1 MSAQSAKKKRIG
13 SRRRVANQNEISKAD
28 EFHVG
33 DSTSVAGSHIPE
45 EHTESL
51 NVLGHFD
58 NSQSESQHPPSPELS
73 GGRRK
78 LGSSRRLKGRHVKD
92 SVTES
97 YHEAREEVED
107 KTREKETTVSKQTP
121 LAIQPERQ
129 EASSQGSEHDDMSA
143 TPEYSSEI
151 QKTTTTNY
159 PEADLESLIPKG
171 RNLPTDLDE
180 NENDSEVVSDSY
192 KLAETTQEGNDISI
206 LHSEKVKESAHLV
219 GISELTSLSALSCP
233 TVDQQLIDQSN
244 FKEMP
249 EEKRPSVC
257 SVTEKE
263 GKERDD
269 DTESF
274 RHDGNLQGSYLVSES
289 HVESAVMQFSTT
301 PEITTEKISPTEN
314 TEVECSVGQATILSP
329 KEELPTD
336 EEQNEHFNLSEVRA
350 AHHSEDDVNKQH
362 EQEIRLTEKHMP
374 PDDTENSEIISGNLT
389 DQTEVSDTYQSEL
402 TEKST
407 DGSPS
412 NQDISYPEDKQDE
425 HPTDENNFEA
435 LEQKNEDYHVYDTK
449 EPQISDIERVDSA
462 LGQVYEIEG
471 RVEDDIKP
479 SAEQTAHQEKEGLF
493 SEVEESESSLQT
505 VQSEINATLDSQP
518 QQDDTSLNPIGNRR
532 KLGSSRRNRGRQH
545 VKDSAAE
552 SDHEHKE
559 DAESTRG
566 NEAIETAQ
574 MLLATERTSQEEL
587 SQGSEHDVIPE
598 THDSS
603 LYSATVTDYSS
614 EVQSPTTTNYPEA
627 DLESLIPE
635 SENLQE
641 DHDER
646 ETHFK
651 VEVSD
656 KSVGATL
663 EGADKSDSLQGQ
675 EVKGEHHSEDAVNK
689 EHEQEVK
696 PTENQEMP
704 QIDNSSE
711 SVIRDATENSE
722 IISGNMTDQIEVSDT
737 YQSELTEKGT
747 DRSPTNQD
755 ISYPEDKQDE
765 HPTDENNFEALEQK
779 NEDYHVY
786 DTKEPQISDI
796 ERVDSA
802 LGQVYEIEGRVE
814 DDIKPSAEQTAHQE
828 KEGLFSEVEESGSS
842 LLTVQ
847 SEINAPLD
855 SQPQQDDTS
864 FNPIGNRRKLGS
876 SRRNRG
882 RRHVKDSVAE
892 SDHEPTEDVV
902 GNTRDNEPLETTEMS
917 LTMETAV
924 QEKSMETMLEGMDTF
939 DTPQTEDVSDQV
951 KENAYVG
958 TVVGIDL
965 HSSTTVDQQMI
976 DQSNFR
982 DISDEELLNVSS
994 VTEKENKERDEDT
1007 ELFRQVG
1014 HLQTNYL
1021 VSEDIESSLTPE
1033 ITTEQHSSREHTEP
1047 EYSVEQAIFSSP
1059 EEELQTNEE
1068 QNEIFKLPEV
1078 KGEHHSEDAVN
1089 KDHEQ
1094 EVKPTENQEM
1104 PQIDNSS
1111 ESVMHDA
1118 TENSELISGNLTDQ
1132 TEVSDIYQSEL
1143 TEKSTDGSPTN
1154 QDISYPDDKQD
1165 EHPTKEVLYE
1175 IEGRVE
1181 DDIKPSAEQTAH
1193 PEKEG
1198 LFSEVEESG
1207 SSLLTVQSEINAP
1220 LDSQPQQDDTSF
1232 NPIGNRRKLGSSRRN
1247 RGRRHVKD
1255 SAAESDHEPTE
1266 DVVGNTRDNE
1276 PLEITEM
1283 SLTIET
1289 AVQEKSM
1296 ETMLEGM
1303 DTFDTPQTED
1313 VSDQV
1318 KENAYV
1324 GTVVGIDL
1332 HSSTTVDQQM
1342 IDQSNFRD
1350 IPDEELL
1357 NVSSVTEKENKE
1369 RDEDTEL
1376 FRQVGHLQT
1385 NYLVSEDIESSI
1397 TPEITTEKHSS
1408 REHTEPEYSVEQA
1421 IFSSPEEELPTNEEQ
1436 NEIFNLP
1443 EQEVKPTENQEM
1455 PQIDNSSESVM
1466 HDATENS
1473 ELISGNLTDQTEV
1486 SDTYQSELTEKNT
1499 DGSPTNQDISCPEDK
1514 QDEHPTKEV
1523 VYEIEGRVEDDIK
1536 PSAEQTAH
1544 QEKEG
1549 LFSEV
1554 EESESSLLTVQSE
1567 INASLDSQPQQDDT
1581 SFNPIGNRRKLGSS
1595 RRNRGRRHVKDSAA
1609 ESDHEPTEDVVGNTR
1624 DNEPLEITEMS
1635 LTIETAVQEKSMETM
1650 LEGMDTFD
1658 TPQTE
1663 DVSDQVKENAYVG
1676 TVVGIDLHSST
1687 TVDQQMIDQSNFRD
1701 IPDEE
1706 LLNVSSV
1713 TEKENKERDEDTE
1726 LFRQVGHLQTNYL
1739 VSEDIESSITPEIT
1753 TEKHSSREHTEPE
1766 YSVEQAIF
1774 SSPEEEL
1781 PTNEEQ
1787 NEIFN
1792 LPEQEVK
1799 PTENQEMPQI
1809 DNSSESVMH
1818 DATENSELISGNLTD
1833 QTEVS
1838 DTYQSELTEK
1848 NTDGSPTNQDIS
1860 CPEDKQDEHPT
1871 KEVVYEIEGRV
1882 EDDIKPSAEQ
1892 TAHQEKEGLFSE
1904 VEESESSL
1912 LTVQSEINA
1921 SLDSQPQQND
1931 TSFNP
1936 IGNRRKLGSSR
1947 RNRGRRHVKD
1957 SAAESDHE
1965 HKEDVE
1971 STRGNEAIETA
1982 QMLLATERMSQEE
1995 LSQGSEHDVIP
2006 ETHDIS
2012 LYSATVTDY
2021 SSEVQSPTT
2030 TNYPEA
2036 DLESLIPESEN
2047 LQEDHDERETHFKV
2061 EVSDKSVGAML
2072 EGSEKSDSLQSQ
2084 EVKGEHHSEDA
2095 VNKEH
2100 EQEVKPTENQEMPQ
2114 IDNSS
2119 ESVIRDEVSD
2129 TYQSELTEKSTDGSP
2144 TNQDISYPEDKQDE
2158 HPTKEVLYE
2167 IEGRVEDDIKPS
2179 AEQTAHQEKE
2189 GLFSEVEKS
2198 ESSLQTVQ
2206 SEINA
2211 PLDSQPQQDDN
2222 SFNPIGN
2229 RRKLGSS
2236 RRNRGRQHVKDSAAE
2251 SDYEHKEDVESTRG
2265 NEAIETAQMLL
2276 ATERTSQ
2283 EELSQGSEHDVIPE
2297 THDSSLYSA
2306 TMTDYSSEVQSPTT
2320 TNYPE
2325 ADLESLIPKSEN
2337 LQEDHDERETHFKVE
2352 VSDKSVG
2359 ATLEGSDKSD
2369 SLQSQEVKGQHH
2381 SEDAVNKEHEQEVK
2395 PTENQEM
2402 PQIDKSQPQQ
2412 DDTSFNPIGNRRK
2425 LGSSR
2430 RNRGRR
2436 HVMDSAA
2443 ESDHEPTEDVVGNTR
2458 DNEPLE
2464 ITEMSLT
2471 IETAVQEKSME
2482 TMLEGMDTFDTPQ
2495 TEDVSDQ
2502 VKHVGTQ
2509 ERDED
2514 TESVRRDEN
2523 LQTNYLVSETQA
2535 KSEDIESSISPEVSS
2550 ENSSPGEHTEIECSV
2565 EQAAFSSSKE
2575 ELSTNEE
2582 RTEHVSSGPRLS
2594 EDPVNELHEEAIKP
2608 TQMQEMP
2615 QIDNSSIKDSESSL
2629 QTTQSEHFD
2638 SQPLDNSESIKEQTN
2653 TGSSPK
2659 GNRRKLGSS
2668 RRQKGRLHVEDTTK
2682 MSLPMETMRQEEL
2695 KEQTD
2700 LDFKFAGE
2708 IRSTVNNE
2716 GNTEKMLEEDTI
2728 VATDMTSSSGKD
2740 DFVKSNEE
2748 VNEEECK
2755 LIKDTENLSQLGCDT
2770 VKMDL
2775 IQSLDVSATAVNMQ
2789 QTNDAPENV
2798 GDVTKQDY
2806 ETEAES
2812 SMHVQVYGLDDGEQ
2826 FEDTTKKDHEAHEI
2840 NVSPEI
2846 THAERFSAAHDKT
2859 DTLAPFDIG
2868 LEENIQAQLAVDVS
2882 EESGISSQQ
2891 GIQEQT
2897 NLDDGENLQGG
2908 SKQKRRKL
2916 GSTRRTQ
2923 LNRKPEEKRVETK
2936 DLDAEADMR
2945 SLDKMEVV
2953 EELTMTVTAEVS
2965 QNENA
2970 KLSLSP
2976 VDKEQQETISK
2987 ALLPEQSASHNEEVV
3002 NPVKFVHIAD
3012 VRDSERNVEPSQI
3025 DDFTATEMHISDLL
3039 SANTEDSTS
3048 TGITDRGFVSSCETT
3063 QSTRGDEERPESVN
3077 ITQDQSLKSA
3087 EVPVVADFEIVKAA
3101 VRGGAAEE
3109 YTNAQASKQEPDDAD
3124 EGAHNKHLE
3133 MKNAS
3138 PNLDSTNRKRKM
3150 GSSRR
3155 NLVSRTKREDLNQK
3169 QEVDDEATETETNVG
3184 DVKTV
3189 SFSGNVEDEPQL
3201 HTEHKDSEQREQSET
3216 VAYSHTDEE
3225 NPVSHG
3231 QLVETE
3237 NQLTPS
3243 YLPSTPSTSPKHD
3256 SMSESSP
3263 GGRRRKM
3270 GSHRKSHGHQNHE
3283 NQTAGGDRKTDN
3295 ERDVKSITDESAIKT
3310 TEEPSER
3317 PLGLDKISEVDQS
3330 DKKPSSNISTA
3341 KSEKTPE
3348 PGTPVQR
3355 PYAEIVLGQESQH
3368 KFSLGDSRGADLRAN
3383 AFNVMMVGDS
3393 SVGKSSFM
3401 KRAQSGKFSLEIPA
3415 SIGLDSCMWTVVVD
3429 GKPVV
3434 LQLWDTA
3441 GQERF
3446 HSITRQVFHKA
3457 HAFLLMYDITS
3468 SQSFSAVSY
3477 WANCIQEGASENVT
3491 ILLAGNKC
3499 DHAERQVNTEKAE
3512 ALAKEYNFEFM
3523 ECSAA
3528 TGENVVHCLETVA
3541 RMLSQKVDTRE
3552 EDLVLHKE
3560 PQQRKSGCC

>member
-33 DSTSVAGSHIPE
+33 DSTSVAESHIPE

-129 EASSQGSEHDDMSA
+129 EALSQGSEHDDMSA

-180 NENDSEVVSDSY
+180 NENDSEVVSDSC

-206 LHSEKVKESAHLV
+206 LHSEKVKESAHPV

-249 EEKRPSVC
+249 EEKLPSVC

-289 HVESAVMQFSTT
+289 HVESVVMQFSTT
-301 PEITTEKISPTEN
+301 PEITTEKISPKEN

-336 EEQNEHFNLSEVRA
+336 EEQNEHFNLSEVRG

-374 PDDTENSEIISGNLT
+374 HDDTENSEIISGNLT

-407 DGSPS
+407 DGSPTNQDIS
-412 NQDISYPEDKQDE
+412 YPEDKRDEHLTDENNFEALEQKNEDYHVYDTTEPQISDIERVDSALGQVYEIEGRVEDDIKPGAEQTAHQEKEGLFSEVEESESSLLTVQSEINATLDSQPQQDDTSFNPIGNRRKLGSSRRNRGRRHVKDSAAESDHEHKEDAESTSGNEAIETAQMLLATERTSQEELSQGSEHDVIPETHDSSLYSATVTDYSSEVQSPTTTNYPEADLESLIPESENLQKDHDERETHFKVEVSDKSVGATLEGSDKSDSLQGQEVKDQHPSEDAVNKEHEHEVKPTENQEMPQIDKSSESVIRDATENSEIISGNLTDQTEVSDTYQSELTEKSTDGSPTNQDISYPEDKQDE

-493 SEVEESESSLQT
+493 SKVEERESSLLT

-518 QQDDTSLNPIGNRR
+518 QQDDISFNPIGNRRKLGSSRRNRGRRHVKDSAAESDHEHKEDVESTRGNEAIETAQMLLATERTSQEQLSQGTEHDVIPETHDISLYSATMTDYSSEVQSPTTTNYPEADLESLIPESENLQEDHDDRETHFKVEVSDKPVGATLEGSDKSDSLQGQEVKGQHHSEDAVNKEHEQEVKPTENQEMPQIDNSSESVIRDEVSDTYQSELTEKSTDGSPTNQDISYPEDKQDEHPTDENNFEALEQKNEDYHVYDTKEPQISDIERVDTAPGQVYEIEGRVEDDIKPGAEQTAHQEKEGLFSEVEESESSLQTMQSEINATLDSRPQQDDTSFNPIGNRR

-559 DAESTRG
+559 DVESTRG

-574 MLLATERTSQEEL
+574 ILATERTSQEEL

-689 EHEQEVK
+689 EHEHKVK

-704 QIDNSSE
+704 QIHNSSE
-711 SVIRDATENSE
+711 N
-722 IISGNMTDQIEVSDT
+722 
-737 YQSELTEKGT
+737 
-747 DRSPTNQD
+747 
-755 ISYPEDKQDE
+755 
-765 HPTDENNFEALEQK
+765 
-779 NEDYHVY
+779 
-786 DTKEPQISDI
+786 
-796 ERVDSA
+796 
-802 LGQVYEIEGRVE
+802 
-814 DDIKPSAEQTAHQE
+814 
-828 KEGLFSEVEESGSS
+828 
-842 LLTVQ
+842 
-847 SEINAPLD
+847 
-855 SQPQQDDTS
+855 
-864 FNPIGNRRKLGS
+864 
-876 SRRNRG
+876 
-882 RRHVKDSVAE
+882 
-892 SDHEPTEDVV
+892 
-902 GNTRDNEPLETTEMS
+902 
-917 LTMETAV
+917 
-924 QEKSMETMLEGMDTF
+924 
-939 DTPQTEDVSDQV
+939 
-951 KENAYVG
+951 
-958 TVVGIDL
+958 
-965 HSSTTVDQQMI
+965 
-976 DQSNFR
+976 
-982 DISDEELLNVSS
+982 
-994 VTEKENKERDEDT
+994 
-1007 ELFRQVG
+1007 
-1014 HLQTNYL
+1014 
-1021 VSEDIESSLTPE
+1021 
-1033 ITTEQHSSREHTEP
+1033 
-1047 EYSVEQAIFSSP
+1047 
-1059 EEELQTNEE
+1059 
-1068 QNEIFKLPEV
+1068 
-1078 KGEHHSEDAVN
+1078 
-1089 KDHEQ
+1089 
-1094 EVKPTENQEM
+1094 
-1104 PQIDNSS
+1104 
-1111 ESVMHDA
+1111 VMHDA
-1118 TENSELISGNLTDQ
+1118 TENSEIISGNLTDQ
-1132 TEVSDIYQSEL
+1132 TEVSDTYQSEL
-1143 TEKSTDGSPTN
+1143 AEKSTDGSPTN

-1232 NPIGNRRKLGSSRRN
+1232 NPIGNRRKLGSSRRH

-1318 KENAYV
+1318 KENA
-1324 GTVVGIDL
+1324 
-1332 HSSTTVDQQM
+1332 
-1342 IDQSNFRD
+1342 
-1350 IPDEELL
+1350 
-1357 NVSSVTEKENKE
+1357 
-1369 RDEDTEL
+1369 
-1376 FRQVGHLQT
+1376 
-1385 NYLVSEDIESSI
+1385 
-1397 TPEITTEKHSS
+1397 
-1408 REHTEPEYSVEQA
+1408 
-1421 IFSSPEEELPTNEEQ
+1421 
-1436 NEIFNLP
+1436 
-1443 EQEVKPTENQEM
+1443 
-1455 PQIDNSSESVM
+1455 
-1466 HDATENS
+1466 
-1473 ELISGNLTDQTEV
+1473 
-1486 SDTYQSELTEKNT
+1486 
-1499 DGSPTNQDISCPEDK
+1499 
-1514 QDEHPTKEV
+1514 
-1523 VYEIEGRVEDDIK
+1523 
-1536 PSAEQTAH
+1536 
-1544 QEKEG
+1544 
-1549 LFSEV
+1549 
-1554 EESESSLLTVQSE
+1554 
-1567 INASLDSQPQQDDT
+1567 
-1581 SFNPIGNRRKLGSS
+1581 
-1595 RRNRGRRHVKDSAA
+1595 
-1609 ESDHEPTEDVVGNTR
+1609 
-1624 DNEPLEITEMS
+1624 
-1635 LTIETAVQEKSMETM
+1635 
-1650 LEGMDTFD
+1650 
-1658 TPQTE
+1658 
-1663 DVSDQVKENAYVG
+1663 
-1676 TVVGIDLHSST
+1676 
-1687 TVDQQMIDQSNFRD
+1687 
-1701 IPDEE
+1701 
-1706 LLNVSSV
+1706 
-1713 TEKENKERDEDTE
+1713 
-1726 LFRQVGHLQTNYL
+1726 
-1739 VSEDIESSITPEIT
+1739 
-1753 TEKHSSREHTEPE
+1753 
-1766 YSVEQAIF
+1766 
-1774 SSPEEEL
+1774 
-1781 PTNEEQ
+1781 
-1787 NEIFN
+1787 
-1792 LPEQEVK
+1792 
-1799 PTENQEMPQI
+1799 
-1809 DNSSESVMH
+1809 
-1818 DATENSELISGNLTD
+1818 
-1833 QTEVS
+1833 
-1838 DTYQSELTEK
+1838 
-1848 NTDGSPTNQDIS
+1848 
-1860 CPEDKQDEHPT
+1860 
-1871 KEVVYEIEGRV
+1871 
-1882 EDDIKPSAEQ
+1882 
-1892 TAHQEKEGLFSE
+1892 
-1904 VEESESSL
+1904 
-1912 LTVQSEINA
+1912 
-1921 SLDSQPQQND
+1921 
-1931 TSFNP
+1931 
-1936 IGNRRKLGSSR
+1936 
-1947 RNRGRRHVKD
+1947 
-1957 SAAESDHE
+1957 
-1965 HKEDVE
+1965 
-1971 STRGNEAIETA
+1971 
-1982 QMLLATERMSQEE
+1982 
-1995 LSQGSEHDVIP
+1995 
-2006 ETHDIS
+2006 
-2012 LYSATVTDY
+2012 
-2021 SSEVQSPTT
+2021 
-2030 TNYPEA
+2030 
-2036 DLESLIPESEN
+2036 
-2047 LQEDHDERETHFKV
+2047 
-2061 EVSDKSVGAML
+2061 
-2072 EGSEKSDSLQSQ
+2072 
-2084 EVKGEHHSEDA
+2084 
-2095 VNKEH
+2095 
-2100 EQEVKPTENQEMPQ
+2100 
-2114 IDNSS
+2114 
-2119 ESVIRDEVSD
+2119 
-2129 TYQSELTEKSTDGSP
+2129 
-2144 TNQDISYPEDKQDE
+2144 
-2158 HPTKEVLYE
+2158 
-2167 IEGRVEDDIKPS
+2167 
-2179 AEQTAHQEKE
+2179 
-2189 GLFSEVEKS
+2189 
-2198 ESSLQTVQ
+2198 
-2206 SEINA
+2206 
-2211 PLDSQPQQDDN
+2211 
-2222 SFNPIGN
+2222 
-2229 RRKLGSS
+2229 
-2236 RRNRGRQHVKDSAAE
+2236 
-2251 SDYEHKEDVESTRG
+2251 
-2265 NEAIETAQMLL
+2265 
-2276 ATERTSQ
+2276 
-2283 EELSQGSEHDVIPE
+2283 
-2297 THDSSLYSA
+2297 
-2306 TMTDYSSEVQSPTT
+2306 
-2320 TNYPE
+2320 
-2325 ADLESLIPKSEN
+2325 
-2337 LQEDHDERETHFKVE
+2337 
-2352 VSDKSVG
+2352 
-2359 ATLEGSDKSD
+2359 
-2369 SLQSQEVKGQHH
+2369 
-2381 SEDAVNKEHEQEVK
+2381 
-2395 PTENQEM
+2395 
-2402 PQIDKSQPQQ
+2402 
-2412 DDTSFNPIGNRRK
+2412 
-2425 LGSSR
+2425 
-2430 RNRGRR
+2430 
-2436 HVMDSAA
+2436 
-2443 ESDHEPTEDVVGNTR
+2443 
-2458 DNEPLE
+2458 
-2464 ITEMSLT
+2464 
-2471 IETAVQEKSME
+2471 
-2482 TMLEGMDTFDTPQ
+2482 
-2495 TEDVSDQ
+2495 
-2502 VKHVGTQ
+2502 HVGTQ

-2582 RTEHVSSGPRLS
+2582 RTEHVSLGARPS
-2594 EDPVNELHEEAIKP
+2594 EDAVNKVHEEAIKP
-2608 TQMQEMP
+2608 IQMQEMP
-2615 QIDNSSIKDSESSL
+2615 QIDNSSIKDSELTL
-2629 QTTQSEHFD
+2629 QTMQSEHFD
-2638 SQPLDNSESIKEQTN
+2638 PQHLDNSQSIKEQTH
-2653 TGSSPK
+2653 TGFSPK
-2659 GNRRKLGSS
+2659 GHRRKLGSS

-2755 LIKDTENLSQLGCDT
+2755 LIKETENLSQLRCDT

-2789 QTNDAPENV
+2789 QTNDTPENV

-2812 SMHVQVYGLDDGEQ
+2812 SMHVQVYGLDEDGEQ
-2826 FEDTTKKDHEAHEI
+2826 FEDTTKKDHEAHEM

-2846 THAERFSAAHDKT
+2846 THAERFSAPHDKT
-2859 DTLAPFDIG
+2859 DTLAPFDVG
-2868 LEENIQAQLAVDVS
+2868 LEENIQAEPAVAVS

-2891 GIQEQT
+2891 GIQEQA

-2923 LNRKPEEKRVETK
+2923 LNRKPEEKTVETK
-2936 DLDAEADMR
+2936 DLNADADMR

-2953 EELTMTVTAEVS
+2953 EELTMTVTAEGS

-2970 KLSLSP
+2970 KPSQSP
-2976 VDKEQQETISK
+2976 EDKEQQETISK
-2987 ALLPEQSASHNEEVV
+2987 AFFPEQSASHNEEVV

-3012 VRDSERNVEPSQI
+3012 VRDNERNVEPSQI

-3039 SANTEDSTS
+3039 SANTEDSTG
-3048 TGITDRGFVSSCETT
+3048 TGITDRGFVSSWGTT

-3109 YTNAQASKQEPDDAD
+3109 HTNAQASKQEPDDAD

-3201 HTEHKDSEQREQSET
+3201 HTEHKDSEQREESET

-3237 NQLTPS
+3237 HQLTPS

-3270 GSHRKSHGHQNHE
+3270 GSHRKSHGHQNNE

-3295 ERDVKSITDESAIKT
+3295 ERDVRSITDESAIKT
-3310 TEEPSER
+3310 TEEPNER

-3368 KFSLGDSRGADLRAN
+3368 KFSLAGDSRGADLRAN

-3415 SIGLDSCMWTVVVD
+3415 SIGLDSCMWTVLVD

-3446 HSITRQVFHKA
+3446 HSITRQIFHKA

-3541 RMLSQKVDTRE
+3541 RMLSQKIDTRE

>member
-33 DSTSVAGSHIPE
+33 DSTSVAESHIPE

-129 EASSQGSEHDDMSA
+129 EALSQGSEHDDMSA

-180 NENDSEVVSDSY
+180 NENDSEVVSDSC

-206 LHSEKVKESAHLV
+206 LHSEKVKESAHPV

-249 EEKRPSVC
+249 EEKLPSVC

-289 HVESAVMQFSTT
+289 HVESVVMQFSTT
-301 PEITTEKISPTEN
+301 PEITTEKISPKEN

-336 EEQNEHFNLSEVRA
+336 EEQNEHFNLSEVRG

-374 PDDTENSEIISGNLT
+374 HDDTENSEIISGNLT

-407 DGSPS
+407 DGSPTNQDIS
-412 NQDISYPEDKQDE
+412 YPEDKRDEHLTDENNFEALEQKNEDYHVYDTTEPQISDIERVDSALGQVYEIEGRVEDDIKPGAEQTAHQEKEGLFSEVEESESSLLTVQSEINATLDSQPQQDDTSFNPIGNRRKLGSSRRNRGRRHVKDSAAESDHEHKEDAESTSGNEAIETAQMLLATERTSQEELSQGSEHDVIPETHDSSLYSATVTDYSSEVQSPTTTNYPEADLESLIPESENLQKDHDERETHFKVEVSDKSVGATLEGSDKSDSLQGQEVKDQHPSEDAVNKEHEHEVKPTENQEMPQIDKSSESVIRDATENSEIISGNLTDQTEVSDTYQSELTEKSTDGSPTNQDISYPEDKQDE

-493 SEVEESESSLQT
+493 SKVEERESSLLT

-518 QQDDTSLNPIGNRR
+518 QQDDISFNPIGNRRKLGSSRRNRGRRHVKDSAAESDHEHKEDVESTRGNEAIETAQMLLATERTSQEQLSQGTEHDVIPETHDISLYSATMTDYSSEVQSPTTTNYPEADLESLIPESENLQEDHDDRETHFKVEVSDKPVGATLEGSDKSDSLQGQEVKGQHHSEDAVNKEHEQEVKPTENQEMPQIDNSSESVIRDEVSDTYQSELTEKSTDGSPTNQDISYPEDKQDEHPTDENNFEALEQKNEDYHVYDTKEPQISDIERVDTAPGQVYEIEGRVEDDIKPGAEQTAHQEKEGLFSEVEESESSLQTMQSEINATLDSRPQQDDTSFNPIGNRR

-559 DAESTRG
+559 DVESTRG

-574 MLLATERTSQEEL
+574 ILATERTSQEEL

-689 EHEQEVK
+689 EHEHKVK

-704 QIDNSSE
+704 QIHNSSE
-711 SVIRDATENSE
+711 N
-722 IISGNMTDQIEVSDT
+722 
-737 YQSELTEKGT
+737 
-747 DRSPTNQD
+747 
-755 ISYPEDKQDE
+755 
-765 HPTDENNFEALEQK
+765 
-779 NEDYHVY
+779 
-786 DTKEPQISDI
+786 
-796 ERVDSA
+796 
-802 LGQVYEIEGRVE
+802 
-814 DDIKPSAEQTAHQE
+814 
-828 KEGLFSEVEESGSS
+828 
-842 LLTVQ
+842 
-847 SEINAPLD
+847 
-855 SQPQQDDTS
+855 
-864 FNPIGNRRKLGS
+864 
-876 SRRNRG
+876 
-882 RRHVKDSVAE
+882 
-892 SDHEPTEDVV
+892 
-902 GNTRDNEPLETTEMS
+902 
-917 LTMETAV
+917 
-924 QEKSMETMLEGMDTF
+924 
-939 DTPQTEDVSDQV
+939 
-951 KENAYVG
+951 
-958 TVVGIDL
+958 
-965 HSSTTVDQQMI
+965 
-976 DQSNFR
+976 
-982 DISDEELLNVSS
+982 
-994 VTEKENKERDEDT
+994 
-1007 ELFRQVG
+1007 
-1014 HLQTNYL
+1014 
-1021 VSEDIESSLTPE
+1021 
-1033 ITTEQHSSREHTEP
+1033 
-1047 EYSVEQAIFSSP
+1047 
-1059 EEELQTNEE
+1059 
-1068 QNEIFKLPEV
+1068 
-1078 KGEHHSEDAVN
+1078 
-1089 KDHEQ
+1089 
-1094 EVKPTENQEM
+1094 
-1104 PQIDNSS
+1104 
-1111 ESVMHDA
+1111 VMHDA
-1118 TENSELISGNLTDQ
+1118 TENSEIISGNLTDQ
-1132 TEVSDIYQSEL
+1132 TEVSDTYQSEL
-1143 TEKSTDGSPTN
+1143 AEKSTDGSPTN

-1232 NPIGNRRKLGSSRRN
+1232 NPIGNRRKLGSSRRH

-1397 TPEITTEKHSS
+1397 TPEITTEQHSS
-1408 REHTEPEYSVEQA
+1408 REHTQPEYSVEQA

-1443 EQEVKPTENQEM
+1443 
-1455 PQIDNSSESVM
+1455 
-1466 HDATENS
+1466 
-1473 ELISGNLTDQTEV
+1473 
-1486 SDTYQSELTEKNT
+1486 
-1499 DGSPTNQDISCPEDK
+1499 
-1514 QDEHPTKEV
+1514 
-1523 VYEIEGRVEDDIK
+1523 
-1536 PSAEQTAH
+1536 
-1544 QEKEG
+1544 
-1549 LFSEV
+1549 
-1554 EESESSLLTVQSE
+1554 
-1567 INASLDSQPQQDDT
+1567 
-1581 SFNPIGNRRKLGSS
+1581 
-1595 RRNRGRRHVKDSAA
+1595 
-1609 ESDHEPTEDVVGNTR
+1609 
-1624 DNEPLEITEMS
+1624 
-1635 LTIETAVQEKSMETM
+1635 
-1650 LEGMDTFD
+1650 
-1658 TPQTE
+1658 
-1663 DVSDQVKENAYVG
+1663 
-1676 TVVGIDLHSST
+1676 
-1687 TVDQQMIDQSNFRD
+1687 
-1701 IPDEE
+1701 
-1706 LLNVSSV
+1706 
-1713 TEKENKERDEDTE
+1713 
-1726 LFRQVGHLQTNYL
+1726 
-1739 VSEDIESSITPEIT
+1739 
-1753 TEKHSSREHTEPE
+1753 
-1766 YSVEQAIF
+1766 
-1774 SSPEEEL
+1774 
-1781 PTNEEQ
+1781 
-1787 NEIFN
+1787 
-1792 LPEQEVK
+1792 
-1799 PTENQEMPQI
+1799 
-1809 DNSSESVMH
+1809 
-1818 DATENSELISGNLTD
+1818 
-1833 QTEVS
+1833 
-1838 DTYQSELTEK
+1838 
-1848 NTDGSPTNQDIS
+1848 
-1860 CPEDKQDEHPT
+1860 
-1871 KEVVYEIEGRV
+1871 
-1882 EDDIKPSAEQ
+1882 
-1892 TAHQEKEGLFSE
+1892 
-1904 VEESESSL
+1904 
-1912 LTVQSEINA
+1912 
-1921 SLDSQPQQND
+1921 
-1931 TSFNP
+1931 
-1936 IGNRRKLGSSR
+1936 
-1947 RNRGRRHVKD
+1947 
-1957 SAAESDHE
+1957 
-1965 HKEDVE
+1965 
-1971 STRGNEAIETA
+1971 
-1982 QMLLATERMSQEE
+1982 
-1995 LSQGSEHDVIP
+1995 
-2006 ETHDIS
+2006 
-2012 LYSATVTDY
+2012 
-2021 SSEVQSPTT
+2021 
-2030 TNYPEA
+2030 
-2036 DLESLIPESEN
+2036 
-2047 LQEDHDERETHFKV
+2047 
-2061 EVSDKSVGAML
+2061 
-2072 EGSEKSDSLQSQ
+2072 
-2084 EVKGEHHSEDA
+2084 
-2095 VNKEH
+2095 
-2100 EQEVKPTENQEMPQ
+2100 
-2114 IDNSS
+2114 
-2119 ESVIRDEVSD
+2119 
-2129 TYQSELTEKSTDGSP
+2129 
-2144 TNQDISYPEDKQDE
+2144 
-2158 HPTKEVLYE
+2158 
-2167 IEGRVEDDIKPS
+2167 
-2179 AEQTAHQEKE
+2179 
-2189 GLFSEVEKS
+2189 
-2198 ESSLQTVQ
+2198 
-2206 SEINA
+2206 
-2211 PLDSQPQQDDN
+2211 
-2222 SFNPIGN
+2222 
-2229 RRKLGSS
+2229 
-2236 RRNRGRQHVKDSAAE
+2236 
-2251 SDYEHKEDVESTRG
+2251 
-2265 NEAIETAQMLL
+2265 
-2276 ATERTSQ
+2276 
-2283 EELSQGSEHDVIPE
+2283 
-2297 THDSSLYSA
+2297 
-2306 TMTDYSSEVQSPTT
+2306 
-2320 TNYPE
+2320 
-2325 ADLESLIPKSEN
+2325 
-2337 LQEDHDERETHFKVE
+2337 
-2352 VSDKSVG
+2352 
-2359 ATLEGSDKSD
+2359 
-2369 SLQSQEVKGQHH
+2369 EVKGQHH

-2430 RNRGRR
+2430 RHRGRR

-2471 IETAVQEKSME
+2471 METAVQEKSME

-2582 RTEHVSSGPRLS
+2582 RTEHVSLGARPS
-2594 EDPVNELHEEAIKP
+2594 EDAVNKVHEEAIKP
-2608 TQMQEMP
+2608 IQMQEMP
-2615 QIDNSSIKDSESSL
+2615 QIDNSSIKDSELTL
-2629 QTTQSEHFD
+2629 QTMQSEHFD
-2638 SQPLDNSESIKEQTN
+2638 PQHLDNSQSIKEQTH
-2653 TGSSPK
+2653 TGFSPK
-2659 GNRRKLGSS
+2659 GHRRKLGSS

-2755 LIKDTENLSQLGCDT
+2755 LIKETENLSQLRCDT

-2789 QTNDAPENV
+2789 QTNDTPENV

-2812 SMHVQVYGLDDGEQ
+2812 SMHVQVYGLDEDGEQ
-2826 FEDTTKKDHEAHEI
+2826 FEDTTKKDHEAHEM

-2846 THAERFSAAHDKT
+2846 THAERFSAPHDKT
-2859 DTLAPFDIG
+2859 DTLAPFDVG
-2868 LEENIQAQLAVDVS
+2868 LEENIQAEPAVAVS

-2891 GIQEQT
+2891 GIQEQA

-2923 LNRKPEEKRVETK
+2923 LNRKPEEKTVETK
-2936 DLDAEADMR
+2936 DLNADADMR

-2953 EELTMTVTAEVS
+2953 EELTMTVTAEGS

-2970 KLSLSP
+2970 KPSQSP
-2976 VDKEQQETISK
+2976 EDKEQQETISK
-2987 ALLPEQSASHNEEVV
+2987 AFFPEQSASHNEEVV

-3012 VRDSERNVEPSQI
+3012 VRDNERNVEPSQI

-3039 SANTEDSTS
+3039 SANTEDSTG
-3048 TGITDRGFVSSCETT
+3048 TGITDRGFVSSWGTT

-3109 YTNAQASKQEPDDAD
+3109 HTNAQASKQEPDDAD

-3201 HTEHKDSEQREQSET
+3201 HTEHKDSEQREESET

-3237 NQLTPS
+3237 HQLTPS

-3270 GSHRKSHGHQNHE
+3270 GSHRKSHGHQNNE

-3295 ERDVKSITDESAIKT
+3295 ERDVRSITDESAIKT
-3310 TEEPSER
+3310 TEEPNER

-3368 KFSLGDSRGADLRAN
+3368 KFSLAGDSRGADLRAN

-3415 SIGLDSCMWTVVVD
+3415 SIGLDSCMWTVLVD

-3446 HSITRQVFHKA
+3446 HSITRQIFHKA

-3541 RMLSQKVDTRE
+3541 RMLSQKIDTRE

>member
-33 DSTSVAGSHIPE
+33 DSTSVAESHIPE

-129 EASSQGSEHDDMSA
+129 EALSQGSEHDDMSA

-180 NENDSEVVSDSY
+180 NENDSEVVSDSC

-206 LHSEKVKESAHLV
+206 LHSEKVKESAHPV

-249 EEKRPSVC
+249 EEKLPSVC

-289 HVESAVMQFSTT
+289 HVESVVMQFSTT
-301 PEITTEKISPTEN
+301 PEITTEKISPKEN

-336 EEQNEHFNLSEVRA
+336 EEQNEHFNLSEVRG

-374 PDDTENSEIISGNLT
+374 HDDTENSEIISGNLT

-407 DGSPS
+407 DGSPT
-412 NQDISYPEDKQDE
+412 NQDISYPEDKRDE
-425 HPTDENNFEA
+425 HLTDENNFEA
-435 LEQKNEDYHVYDTK
+435 LEQKNEDYHVYDTT

-479 SAEQTAHQEKEGLF
+479 GAEQTAHQEKEGLF
-493 SEVEESESSLQT
+493 SEVEESESSLLT

-518 QQDDTSLNPIGNRR
+518 QQDDTSFNPIGNRR
-532 KLGSSRRNRGRQH
+532 KLGSSRRNRGRRH

-559 DAESTRG
+559 DAESTSG

-635 SENLQE
+635 SENLQK

-663 EGADKSDSLQGQ
+663 EGSDKSDSLQGQ
-675 EVKGEHHSEDAVNK
+675 EVKDQHPSEDAVNK
-689 EHEQEVK
+689 EHEHEVK

-704 QIDNSSE
+704 QIDKSSE

-722 IISGNMTDQIEVSDT
+722 IISGNLTDQTEVSDT
-737 YQSELTEKGT
+737 YQSELTEKST
-747 DRSPTNQD
+747 DGSPTNQD

-828 KEGLFSEVEESGSS
+828 KEGLFSKVEERESS

-847 SEINAPLD
+847 SEINATLD
-855 SQPQQDDTS
+855 SQPQQDDIS

-882 RRHVKDSVAE
+882 RRHVKDSAAE
-892 SDHEPTEDVV
+892 SDHEHKEDVESTR
-902 GNTRDNEPLETTEMS
+902 GNEAI
-917 LTMETAV
+917 ETAQMLLATERTSQEQLSQGTEHDVIPETHDISLYSATMTDYSSEV
-924 QEKSMETMLEGMDTF
+924 QSPTTTNYPEADLESLIPESENLQEDHDDRETHFKVEVSDKPVGATLEG
-939 DTPQTEDVSDQV
+939 SD
-951 KENAYVG
+951 K
-958 TVVGIDL
+958 
-965 HSSTTVDQQMI
+965 
-976 DQSNFR
+976 
-982 DISDEELLNVSS
+982 SDS
-994 VTEKENKERDEDT
+994 
-1007 ELFRQVG
+1007 
-1014 HLQTNYL
+1014 LQG
-1021 VSEDIESSLTPE
+1021 
-1033 ITTEQHSSREHTEP
+1033 Q
-1047 EYSVEQAIFSSP
+1047 
-1059 EEELQTNEE
+1059 
-1068 QNEIFKLPEV
+1068 EV
-1078 KGEHHSEDAVN
+1078 KGQHHSEDAVN
-1089 KDHEQ
+1089 KEHEQ

-1111 ESVMHDA
+1111 ESVIRD
-1118 TENSELISGNLTDQ
+1118 
-1132 TEVSDIYQSEL
+1132 EVSDTYQSEL

-1154 QDISYPDDKQD
+1154 QDISYPEDKQD
-1165 EHPTKEVLYE
+1165 EHPTDENNFEALEQKNEDYHVYDTKEPQISDIERVDTAPGQVYE

-1232 NPIGNRRKLGSSRRN
+1232 NPIGNRRKLGSSRRH

-1397 TPEITTEKHSS
+1397 TPEITTEQHSS
-1408 REHTEPEYSVEQA
+1408 REHTQPEYSVEQA

-1486 SDTYQSELTEKNT
+1486 SDTCQSELTEKNT

-1595 RRNRGRRHVKDSAA
+1595 RRNRGR
-1609 ESDHEPTEDVVGNTR
+1609 
-1624 DNEPLEITEMS
+1624 
-1635 LTIETAVQEKSMETM
+1635 Q
-1650 LEGMDTFD
+1650 
-1658 TPQTE
+1658 
-1663 DVSDQVKENAYVG
+1663 
-1676 TVVGIDLHSST
+1676 
-1687 TVDQQMIDQSNFRD
+1687 
-1701 IPDEE
+1701 
-1706 LLNVSSV
+1706 
-1713 TEKENKERDEDTE
+1713 
-1726 LFRQVGHLQTNYL
+1726 
-1739 VSEDIESSITPEIT
+1739 
-1753 TEKHSSREHTEPE
+1753 
-1766 YSVEQAIF
+1766 
-1774 SSPEEEL
+1774 
-1781 PTNEEQ
+1781 
-1787 NEIFN
+1787 
-1792 LPEQEVK
+1792 
-1799 PTENQEMPQI
+1799 
-1809 DNSSESVMH
+1809 
-1818 DATENSELISGNLTD
+1818 
-1833 QTEVS
+1833 
-1838 DTYQSELTEK
+1838 
-1848 NTDGSPTNQDIS
+1848 
-1860 CPEDKQDEHPT
+1860 
-1871 KEVVYEIEGRV
+1871 
-1882 EDDIKPSAEQ
+1882 
-1892 TAHQEKEGLFSE
+1892 
-1904 VEESESSL
+1904 
-1912 LTVQSEINA
+1912 
-1921 SLDSQPQQND
+1921 
-1931 TSFNP
+1931 
-1936 IGNRRKLGSSR
+1936 
-1947 RNRGRRHVKD
+1947 HVKD

-1982 QMLLATERMSQEE
+1982 QILLATERM
-1995 LSQGSEHDVIP
+1995 
-2006 ETHDIS
+2006 
-2012 LYSATVTDY
+2012 
-2021 SSEVQSPTT
+2021 
-2030 TNYPEA
+2030 
-2036 DLESLIPESEN
+2036 
-2047 LQEDHDERETHFKV
+2047 
-2061 EVSDKSVGAML
+2061 
-2072 EGSEKSDSLQSQ
+2072 
-2084 EVKGEHHSEDA
+2084 
-2095 VNKEH
+2095 
-2100 EQEVKPTENQEMPQ
+2100 
-2114 IDNSS
+2114 
-2119 ESVIRDEVSD
+2119 
-2129 TYQSELTEKSTDGSP
+2129 
-2144 TNQDISYPEDKQDE
+2144 
-2158 HPTKEVLYE
+2158 
-2167 IEGRVEDDIKPS
+2167 
-2179 AEQTAHQEKE
+2179 
-2189 GLFSEVEKS
+2189 
-2198 ESSLQTVQ
+2198 
-2206 SEINA
+2206 
-2211 PLDSQPQQDDN
+2211 
-2222 SFNPIGN
+2222 
-2229 RRKLGSS
+2229 
-2236 RRNRGRQHVKDSAAE
+2236 
-2251 SDYEHKEDVESTRG
+2251 
-2265 NEAIETAQMLL
+2265 
-2276 ATERTSQ
+2276 SQ

-2337 LQEDHDERETHFKVE
+2337 LQEDHDDRETHFKVE

-2430 RNRGRR
+2430 RHRGRR

-2471 IETAVQEKSME
+2471 METAVQEKSME

-2582 RTEHVSSGPRLS
+2582 RTEHVSLGARPS
-2594 EDPVNELHEEAIKP
+2594 EDAVNKVHEEAIKP
-2608 TQMQEMP
+2608 IQMQEMP
-2615 QIDNSSIKDSESSL
+2615 QIDNSSIKDSELTL
-2629 QTTQSEHFD
+2629 QTMQSEHFD
-2638 SQPLDNSESIKEQTN
+2638 PQHLDNSQSIKEQTH
-2653 TGSSPK
+2653 TGFSPK
-2659 GNRRKLGSS
+2659 GHRRKLGSS

-2755 LIKDTENLSQLGCDT
+2755 LIKETENLSQLRCDT

-2789 QTNDAPENV
+2789 QTNDTPENV

-2812 SMHVQVYGLDDGEQ
+2812 SMHVQVYGLDEDGEQ
-2826 FEDTTKKDHEAHEI
+2826 FEDTTKKDHEAHEM

-2846 THAERFSAAHDKT
+2846 THAERFSAPHDKT
-2859 DTLAPFDIG
+2859 DTLAPFDVG
-2868 LEENIQAQLAVDVS
+2868 LEENIQAEPAVAVS

-2891 GIQEQT
+2891 GIQEQA

-2923 LNRKPEEKRVETK
+2923 LNRKPEEKTVETK
-2936 DLDAEADMR
+2936 DLNADADMR

-2953 EELTMTVTAEVS
+2953 EELTMTVTAEGS

-2970 KLSLSP
+2970 KPSQSP
-2976 VDKEQQETISK
+2976 EDKEQQETISK
-2987 ALLPEQSASHNEEVV
+2987 AFFPEQSASHNEEVV

-3012 VRDSERNVEPSQI
+3012 VRDNERNVEPSQI

-3039 SANTEDSTS
+3039 SANTEDSTG
-3048 TGITDRGFVSSCETT
+3048 TGITDRGFVSSWGTT

-3109 YTNAQASKQEPDDAD
+3109 HTNAQASKQEPDDAD

-3201 HTEHKDSEQREQSET
+3201 HTEHKDSEQREESET

-3237 NQLTPS
+3237 HQLTPS

-3270 GSHRKSHGHQNHE
+3270 GSHRKSHGHQNNE

-3295 ERDVKSITDESAIKT
+3295 ERDVRSITDESAIKT
-3310 TEEPSER
+3310 TEEPNER

-3368 KFSLGDSRGADLRAN
+3368 KFSLAGDSRGADLRAN

-3415 SIGLDSCMWTVVVD
+3415 SIGLDSCMWTVLVD

-3446 HSITRQVFHKA
+3446 HSITRQIFHKA

-3541 RMLSQKVDTRE
+3541 RMLSQKIDTRE

>member
-33 DSTSVAGSHIPE
+33 DSTSVAESHIPE

-129 EASSQGSEHDDMSA
+129 EALSQGSEHDDMSA

-180 NENDSEVVSDSY
+180 NENDSEVVSDSC

-206 LHSEKVKESAHLV
+206 LHSEKVKESAHPV

-249 EEKRPSVC
+249 EEKLPSVC

-289 HVESAVMQFSTT
+289 HVESVVMQFSTT
-301 PEITTEKISPTEN
+301 PEITTEKISPKEN

-336 EEQNEHFNLSEVRA
+336 EEQNEHFNLSEVRG

-374 PDDTENSEIISGNLT
+374 HDDTENSEIISGNLT

-407 DGSPS
+407 DGSPTNQDIS
-412 NQDISYPEDKQDE
+412 YPEDKRDEHLTDENNFEALEQKNEDYHVYDTTEPQISDIERVDSALGQVYEIEGRVEDDIKPGAEQTAHQEKEGLFSEVEESESSLLTVQSEINATLDSQPQQDDTSFNPIGNRRKLGSSRRNRGRRHVKDSAAESDHEHKEDAESTSGNEAIETAQMLLATERTSQEELSQGSEHDVIPETHDSSLYSATVTDYSSEVQSPTTTNYPEADLESLIPESENLQKDHDERETHFKVEVSDKSVGATLEGSDKSDSLQGQEVKDQHPSEDAVNKEHEHEVKPTENQEMPQIDKSSESVIRDATENSEIISGNLTDQTEVSDTYQSELTEKSTDGSPTNQDISYPEDKQDE

-493 SEVEESESSLQT
+493 SKVEERESSLLT

-518 QQDDTSLNPIGNRR
+518 QQDDISFNPIGNRRKLGSSRRNRGRRHVKDSAAESDHEHKEDVESTRGNEAIETAQMLLATERTSQEQLSQGTEHDVIPETHDISLYSATMTDYSSEVQSPTTTNYPEADLESLIPESENLQEDHDDRETHFKVEVSDKPVGATLEGSDKSDSLQGQEVKGQHHSEDAVNKEHEQEVKPTENQEMPQIDNSSESVIRDEVSDTYQSELTEKSTDGSPTNQDISYPEDKQDEHPTDENNFEALEQKNEDYHVYDTKEPQISDIERVDTAPGQVYEIEGRVEDDIKPGAEQTAHQEKEGLFSEVEESESSLQTMQSEINATLDSRPQQDDTSFNPIGNRR

-559 DAESTRG
+559 DVESTRG

-574 MLLATERTSQEEL
+574 ILATERTSQEEL

-689 EHEQEVK
+689 EHEHKVK

-704 QIDNSSE
+704 QIHNSSE
-711 SVIRDATENSE
+711 N
-722 IISGNMTDQIEVSDT
+722 
-737 YQSELTEKGT
+737 
-747 DRSPTNQD
+747 
-755 ISYPEDKQDE
+755 
-765 HPTDENNFEALEQK
+765 
-779 NEDYHVY
+779 
-786 DTKEPQISDI
+786 
-796 ERVDSA
+796 
-802 LGQVYEIEGRVE
+802 
-814 DDIKPSAEQTAHQE
+814 
-828 KEGLFSEVEESGSS
+828 
-842 LLTVQ
+842 
-847 SEINAPLD
+847 
-855 SQPQQDDTS
+855 
-864 FNPIGNRRKLGS
+864 
-876 SRRNRG
+876 
-882 RRHVKDSVAE
+882 
-892 SDHEPTEDVV
+892 
-902 GNTRDNEPLETTEMS
+902 
-917 LTMETAV
+917 
-924 QEKSMETMLEGMDTF
+924 
-939 DTPQTEDVSDQV
+939 
-951 KENAYVG
+951 
-958 TVVGIDL
+958 
-965 HSSTTVDQQMI
+965 
-976 DQSNFR
+976 
-982 DISDEELLNVSS
+982 
-994 VTEKENKERDEDT
+994 
-1007 ELFRQVG
+1007 
-1014 HLQTNYL
+1014 
-1021 VSEDIESSLTPE
+1021 
-1033 ITTEQHSSREHTEP
+1033 
-1047 EYSVEQAIFSSP
+1047 
-1059 EEELQTNEE
+1059 
-1068 QNEIFKLPEV
+1068 
-1078 KGEHHSEDAVN
+1078 
-1089 KDHEQ
+1089 
-1094 EVKPTENQEM
+1094 
-1104 PQIDNSS
+1104 
-1111 ESVMHDA
+1111 VMHDA
-1118 TENSELISGNLTDQ
+1118 TENSEIISGNLTDQ
-1132 TEVSDIYQSEL
+1132 TEVSDTYQSEL
-1143 TEKSTDGSPTN
+1143 AEKSTDGSPTN

-1232 NPIGNRRKLGSSRRN
+1232 NPIGNRRKLGSSRRH

-1397 TPEITTEKHSS
+1397 TPEITTEQHSS
-1408 REHTEPEYSVEQA
+1408 REHTQPEYSVEQA

-1486 SDTYQSELTEKNT
+1486 SDTCQSELTEKNT

-1595 RRNRGRRHVKDSAA
+1595 RRNRGR
-1609 ESDHEPTEDVVGNTR
+1609 
-1624 DNEPLEITEMS
+1624 
-1635 LTIETAVQEKSMETM
+1635 Q
-1650 LEGMDTFD
+1650 
-1658 TPQTE
+1658 
-1663 DVSDQVKENAYVG
+1663 
-1676 TVVGIDLHSST
+1676 
-1687 TVDQQMIDQSNFRD
+1687 
-1701 IPDEE
+1701 
-1706 LLNVSSV
+1706 
-1713 TEKENKERDEDTE
+1713 
-1726 LFRQVGHLQTNYL
+1726 
-1739 VSEDIESSITPEIT
+1739 
-1753 TEKHSSREHTEPE
+1753 
-1766 YSVEQAIF
+1766 
-1774 SSPEEEL
+1774 
-1781 PTNEEQ
+1781 
-1787 NEIFN
+1787 
-1792 LPEQEVK
+1792 
-1799 PTENQEMPQI
+1799 
-1809 DNSSESVMH
+1809 
-1818 DATENSELISGNLTD
+1818 
-1833 QTEVS
+1833 
-1838 DTYQSELTEK
+1838 
-1848 NTDGSPTNQDIS
+1848 
-1860 CPEDKQDEHPT
+1860 
-1871 KEVVYEIEGRV
+1871 
-1882 EDDIKPSAEQ
+1882 
-1892 TAHQEKEGLFSE
+1892 
-1904 VEESESSL
+1904 
-1912 LTVQSEINA
+1912 
-1921 SLDSQPQQND
+1921 
-1931 TSFNP
+1931 
-1936 IGNRRKLGSSR
+1936 
-1947 RNRGRRHVKD
+1947 HVKD

-1982 QMLLATERMSQEE
+1982 QILLATERM
-1995 LSQGSEHDVIP
+1995 
-2006 ETHDIS
+2006 
-2012 LYSATVTDY
+2012 
-2021 SSEVQSPTT
+2021 
-2030 TNYPEA
+2030 
-2036 DLESLIPESEN
+2036 
-2047 LQEDHDERETHFKV
+2047 
-2061 EVSDKSVGAML
+2061 
-2072 EGSEKSDSLQSQ
+2072 
-2084 EVKGEHHSEDA
+2084 
-2095 VNKEH
+2095 
-2100 EQEVKPTENQEMPQ
+2100 
-2114 IDNSS
+2114 
-2119 ESVIRDEVSD
+2119 
-2129 TYQSELTEKSTDGSP
+2129 
-2144 TNQDISYPEDKQDE
+2144 
-2158 HPTKEVLYE
+2158 
-2167 IEGRVEDDIKPS
+2167 
-2179 AEQTAHQEKE
+2179 
-2189 GLFSEVEKS
+2189 
-2198 ESSLQTVQ
+2198 
-2206 SEINA
+2206 
-2211 PLDSQPQQDDN
+2211 
-2222 SFNPIGN
+2222 
-2229 RRKLGSS
+2229 
-2236 RRNRGRQHVKDSAAE
+2236 
-2251 SDYEHKEDVESTRG
+2251 
-2265 NEAIETAQMLL
+2265 
-2276 ATERTSQ
+2276 SQ

-2337 LQEDHDERETHFKVE
+2337 LQEDHDDRETHFKVE

-2430 RNRGRR
+2430 RHRGRR

-2471 IETAVQEKSME
+2471 METAVQEKSME

-2582 RTEHVSSGPRLS
+2582 RTEHVSLGARPS
-2594 EDPVNELHEEAIKP
+2594 EDAVNKVHEEAIKP
-2608 TQMQEMP
+2608 IQMQEMP
-2615 QIDNSSIKDSESSL
+2615 QIDNSSIKDSELTL
-2629 QTTQSEHFD
+2629 QTMQSEHFD
-2638 SQPLDNSESIKEQTN
+2638 PQHLDNSQSIKEQTH
-2653 TGSSPK
+2653 TGFSPK
-2659 GNRRKLGSS
+2659 GHRRKLGSS

-2755 LIKDTENLSQLGCDT
+2755 LIKETENLSQLRCDT

-2789 QTNDAPENV
+2789 QTNDTPENV

-2812 SMHVQVYGLDDGEQ
+2812 SMHVQVYGLDEDGEQ
-2826 FEDTTKKDHEAHEI
+2826 FEDTTKKDHEAHEM

-2846 THAERFSAAHDKT
+2846 THAERFSAPHDKT
-2859 DTLAPFDIG
+2859 DTLAPFDVG
-2868 LEENIQAQLAVDVS
+2868 LEENIQAEPAVAVS

-2891 GIQEQT
+2891 GIQEQA

-2923 LNRKPEEKRVETK
+2923 LNRKPEEKTVETK
-2936 DLDAEADMR
+2936 DLNADADMR

-2953 EELTMTVTAEVS
+2953 EELTMTVTAEGS

-2970 KLSLSP
+2970 KPSQSP
-2976 VDKEQQETISK
+2976 EDKEQQETISK
-2987 ALLPEQSASHNEEVV
+2987 AFFPEQSASHNEEVV

-3012 VRDSERNVEPSQI
+3012 VRDNERNVEPSQI

-3039 SANTEDSTS
+3039 SANTEDSTG
-3048 TGITDRGFVSSCETT
+3048 TGITDRGFVSSWGTT

-3109 YTNAQASKQEPDDAD
+3109 HTNAQASKQEPDDAD

-3201 HTEHKDSEQREQSET
+3201 HTEHKDSEQREESET

-3237 NQLTPS
+3237 HQLTPS

-3270 GSHRKSHGHQNHE
+3270 GSHRKSHGHQNNE

-3295 ERDVKSITDESAIKT
+3295 ERDVRSITDESAIKT
-3310 TEEPSER
+3310 TEEPNER

-3415 SIGLDSCMWTVVVD
+3415 SIGLDSCMWTVLVD

-3446 HSITRQVFHKA
+3446 HSITRQIFHKA

-3541 RMLSQKVDTRE
+3541 RMLSQKIDTRE

>member
-1676 TVVGIDLHSST
+1676 TV
-1687 TVDQQMIDQSNFRD
+1687 
-1701 IPDEE
+1701 
-1706 LLNVSSV
+1706 
-1713 TEKENKERDEDTE
+1713 
-1726 LFRQVGHLQTNYL
+1726 
-1739 VSEDIESSITPEIT
+1739 
-1753 TEKHSSREHTEPE
+1753 
-1766 YSVEQAIF
+1766 
-1774 SSPEEEL
+1774 
-1781 PTNEEQ
+1781 
-1787 NEIFN
+1787 
-1792 LPEQEVK
+1792 
-1799 PTENQEMPQI
+1799 
-1809 DNSSESVMH
+1809 
-1818 DATENSELISGNLTD
+1818 
-1833 QTEVS
+1833 
-1838 DTYQSELTEK
+1838 
-1848 NTDGSPTNQDIS
+1848 
-1860 CPEDKQDEHPT
+1860 
-1871 KEVVYEIEGRV
+1871 
-1882 EDDIKPSAEQ
+1882 
-1892 TAHQEKEGLFSE
+1892 
-1904 VEESESSL
+1904 
-1912 LTVQSEINA
+1912 
-1921 SLDSQPQQND
+1921 
-1931 TSFNP
+1931 
-1936 IGNRRKLGSSR
+1936 
-1947 RNRGRRHVKD
+1947 
-1957 SAAESDHE
+1957 
-1965 HKEDVE
+1965 
-1971 STRGNEAIETA
+1971 
-1982 QMLLATERMSQEE
+1982 
-1995 LSQGSEHDVIP
+1995 
-2006 ETHDIS
+2006 
-2012 LYSATVTDY
+2012 
-2021 SSEVQSPTT
+2021 
-2030 TNYPEA
+2030 
-2036 DLESLIPESEN
+2036 
-2047 LQEDHDERETHFKV
+2047 
-2061 EVSDKSVGAML
+2061 
-2072 EGSEKSDSLQSQ
+2072 
-2084 EVKGEHHSEDA
+2084 
-2095 VNKEH
+2095 
-2100 EQEVKPTENQEMPQ
+2100 
-2114 IDNSS
+2114 
-2119 ESVIRDEVSD
+2119 
-2129 TYQSELTEKSTDGSP
+2129 
-2144 TNQDISYPEDKQDE
+2144 
-2158 HPTKEVLYE
+2158 
-2167 IEGRVEDDIKPS
+2167 
-2179 AEQTAHQEKE
+2179 
-2189 GLFSEVEKS
+2189 
-2198 ESSLQTVQ
+2198 
-2206 SEINA
+2206 
-2211 PLDSQPQQDDN
+2211 
-2222 SFNPIGN
+2222 
-2229 RRKLGSS
+2229 
-2236 RRNRGRQHVKDSAAE
+2236 
-2251 SDYEHKEDVESTRG
+2251 
-2265 NEAIETAQMLL
+2265 
-2276 ATERTSQ
+2276 
-2283 EELSQGSEHDVIPE
+2283 
-2297 THDSSLYSA
+2297 
-2306 TMTDYSSEVQSPTT
+2306 
-2320 TNYPE
+2320 
-2325 ADLESLIPKSEN
+2325 
-2337 LQEDHDERETHFKVE
+2337 
-2352 VSDKSVG
+2352 
-2359 ATLEGSDKSD
+2359 
-2369 SLQSQEVKGQHH
+2369 
-2381 SEDAVNKEHEQEVK
+2381 
-2395 PTENQEM
+2395 
-2402 PQIDKSQPQQ
+2402 
-2412 DDTSFNPIGNRRK
+2412 
-2425 LGSSR
+2425 
-2430 RNRGRR
+2430 
-2436 HVMDSAA
+2436 
-2443 ESDHEPTEDVVGNTR
+2443 
-2458 DNEPLE
+2458 
-2464 ITEMSLT
+2464 
-2471 IETAVQEKSME
+2471 
-2482 TMLEGMDTFDTPQ
+2482 
-2495 TEDVSDQ
+2495 
-2502 VKHVGTQ
+2502 

-3368 KFSLGDSRGADLRAN
+3368 KFSLAGDSRGADLRAN